1 MAEVPTSLL
10 DELTD
15 EVNALSAD
23 AQAKVRPALESLL
36 KSWEREGGGDIAAL
50 RERAYETIETALGY
64 YADTCAAARAAE
76 YYDAVRAS
84 QGFPGKYQAVA
95 ESMRDP
101 DATLGAVRYF
111 IGKVV
116 DGTPE
121 AFVSMCL
128 ARVDEEIRRA
138 ANRCVAHNVSKD
150 PAKPWYARVPRGE
163 TCGFCLM
170 LASFGFYAKTEKAA
184 DHAHD
189 GCDCRIVPGFPG
201 ETKVRSYDPDGM
213 YERYNECLAALGGRN
228 GISSDWY
235 AMPREDREAFIKRHG
250 GSNSKALEAYT
261 NSRISSEIGTRD
273 PRWYKTGKEPKPVYQ
288 SLRARRELNEV
299 EKKTR
304 DVLSKNGFNQF
315 VLERSNE
322 SGIKTADI
330 LLGNDR
336 TTKADYKCPRG
347 AGFNCID
354 SLARD
359 AGKKADVMIVHLVEG
374 ESQMSRD
381 DCIKHFKAC
390 ANRRGVREMLL
401 IDYDGTLSRVRP

>member
-50 RERAYETIETALGY
+50 RERAYETIEAALGY

-84 QGFPGKYQAVA
+84 QSFPGKYQAVA

-138 ANRCVAHNVSKD
+138 ANRCVAHNASKD

-201 ETKVRSYDPDGM
+201 ETKVRGYDPDGM
-213 YERYNECLAALGGRN
+213 YERYNECLDAIGGLD
-228 GISSDWY
+228 GIASDWY
-235 AMPREDREAFIKRHG
+235 AMSEEDRAALVKRHG
-250 GSNSKALEAYT
+250 NKEGKAYEAYK
-261 NSRISSEIGTRD
+261 NRKIAAEIEKRD
-273 PRWYKTGKEPKPVYQ
+273 PAWYKTGKEPKVRKERGAKPLPKEKKVC
-288 SLRARRELNEV
+288 ELLSGNGFSVEFLKEVNKTGVKTPDAKLGGETWEFKIPEGYVGEYTVRNQFKKAEGKGTPRLLISCTSNHAPSGEV
-299 EKKTR
+299 EK
-304 DVLSKNGFNQF
+304 
-315 VLERSNE
+315 
-322 SGIKTADI
+322 
-330 LLGNDR
+330 
-336 TTKADYKCPRG
+336 
-347 AGFNCID
+347 
-354 SLARD
+354 
-359 AGKKADVMIVHLVEG
+359 IVEKLFDEG
-374 ESQMSRD
+374 EYEYITEVLVLAD
-381 DCIKHFKAC
+381 DGSLRRIK
-390 ANRRGVREMLL
+390 
-401 IDYDGTLSRVRP
+401 RPQK

>member
-23 AQAKVRPALESLL
+23 AQAKVKPALESLL
-36 KSWEREGGGDIAAL
+36 KSWEREGSGDIAAL

-170 LASFGFYAKTEKAA
+170 LASFGFYAKTEGAA

-201 ETKVRSYDPDGM
+201 ETKVRGYDPDGM

-250 GSNSKALEAYT
+250 GSNSRALEAYT

-273 PRWYKTGKEPKPVYQ
+273 PRWFKTGKEPKVRKERGAKPLPKEKKVCELLSGKGFSVEFLKEVNKSGVKTPDALLGDAAWEFKIPEGYNGEHTVRNQ
-288 SLRARRELNEV
+288 FYRARGKGTPRLLISCTENHAPADEVTEWVMETFRKGDYDYIAEVLVMADDGSLRRL
-299 EKKTR
+299 K
-304 DVLSKNGFNQF
+304 
-315 VLERSNE
+315 
-322 SGIKTADI
+322 
-330 LLGNDR
+330 
-336 TTKADYKCPRG
+336 
-347 AGFNCID
+347 
-354 SLARD
+354 
-359 AGKKADVMIVHLVEG
+359 
-374 ESQMSRD
+374 
-381 DCIKHFKAC
+381 
-390 ANRRGVREMLL
+390 
-401 IDYDGTLSRVRP
+401 RP